1 MKKLRKIKDNS
12 RDKVYKEL
20 LKNEDYNTYFTR
32 RNDLQIIF
40 ISQNEDLVIYEDLNT
55 EEIVIY
61 FEKENR
67 KSLARYTLMYFN
79 EETSIFDLLL
89 DFLTTYKLNLSY
101 LKDLLNTDLKEYE
114 KYKY

>member
-20 LKNEDYNTYFTR
+20 LKNEDYTTYFSR
-32 RNDLQIIF
+32 RNELQIIF

-61 FEKENR
+61 YHKENG
-67 KSLARYTLMYFN
+67 KSTATYSFIYF
-79 EETSIFDLLL
+79 EEDITIFDLLL
-89 DFLTTYKLNLSY
+89 DFLITYKLDLSY
-101 LKDLLNTDLKEYE
+101 LKDYLNADLKDYE